1 MEETAKKTLGEMIG
15 EMLQI
20 DNLNANQM
28 QIIEV
33 LCKINESDEIAT
45 NTVYYNHGE
54 RIDDFKDFVVENM
67 NEIWNAFNA
76 CETGIGNYN
85 IKKLVL
91 INSKERAGENEDT
104 RIIVNFK
111 YVNGI
116 PKFCYVRIVY
126 NIQNK
131 EGDIVKSIFNWND
144 EASACTFTFDEVESY
159 DKKSDFFIK
168 IMLD

>member
-1 MEETAKKTLGEMIG
+1 MIR
-15 EMLQI
+15 EMLQSEK
-20 DNLNANQM
+20 LNTNQM
-28 QIIEV
+28 QIIDV
-33 LCKINESDEIAT
+33 LCKINESDEIAA

-54 RIDDFKDFVVENM
+54 KIDDFKDFVVENTD
-67 NEIWNAFNA
+67 EIWDAFHA
-76 CETGIGNYN
+76 CETGLGDYN
-85 IKKLVL
+85 IRKLVL
-91 INSKERAGENEDT
+91 INSKKRADENEDT